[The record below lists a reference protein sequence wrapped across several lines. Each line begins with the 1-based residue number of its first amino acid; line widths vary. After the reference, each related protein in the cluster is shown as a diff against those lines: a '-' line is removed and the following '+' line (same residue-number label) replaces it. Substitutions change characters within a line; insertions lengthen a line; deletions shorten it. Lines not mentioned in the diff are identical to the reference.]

1 MPTCFSVIVRFFKNL
16 IWRPISN
23 EYLKEVAVHE
33 AGHAVV
39 AHHLGYEVERIII
52 PRRHQFRGS
61 YCAQTI
67 SEKPTQGTMAFGFN
81 YVLDEISILL
91 AGEIAQDISKE
102 NDSIQN
108 IEGCHH
114 DKRQARKMARDL
126 VIRMRDLGYLQSF
139 DSKETLN
146 VEIDNIFKIAS
157 AKAKNILEE
166 HEIGFKYLVHFI
178 VSNEKEEIPKEIIRN
193 ILCPK

>member
-1 MPTCFSVIVRFFKNL
+1 MPACFSVILRFFKNI
-16 IWRPISN
+16 IWKPISK
-23 EYLKEVAVHE
+23 EYLENVAVHE
-33 AGHAVV
+33 VGHAVV

-91 AGEIAQDISKE
+91 AGELAQDIFKE
-102 NDSIQN
+102 NDTKS
-108 IEGCHH
+108 IEGYHH
-114 DKRQARKMARDL
+114 DKRQARKMAREL
-126 VIRMRDLGYLQSF
+126 VIRMRDLGYLRGF
-139 DSKETLN
+139 DSKEALN
-146 VEIDNIFKIAS
+146 EEMGNVFKIAT
-157 AKAKNILEE
+157 AKANKILEE
-166 HEIGFKYLVHFI
+166 HEIGFKNLVHFI
-178 VSNEKEEIPKEIIRN
+178 VSSEHEEVSKEEIRN